1 MSEDQNLMARIGH
14 LAGQINQHKNQLA
27 APSRGVYSGGSPYG
41 THGGHHRGY
50 SGWAPY
56 RGRGRPA
63 SRRPIGPHR
72 HRTLVLNNS
81 ITTPDTTSTAPS
93 ASISNDEKGDPKTP
107 QQNGWVAKRDR
118 HMQLINTA
126 IYDQEA
132 QARAKAIE
140 ETRKIKAQKRAER
153 DKTKVLQFAQHA
165 GGPVSAPDARVATAG
180 ANSYRIVVQDI
191 PFQIT
196 KGGSKL
202 IRLSSEGDPG
212 FEGDLRAGLPL
223 IDDPSTAS
231 TTPKKVTVG
240 GVIFVRSKNGNLHR
254 LGAVV
259 SKKKNG
265 VVRKKNE
272 LCQRFTATG
281 TLSLSLRDAYSL
293 TALRPSKIG
302 TVPATRAPGAPTP
315 TTPTKLP
322 YAENFSK
329 QVNAMPALHA
339 ISRMNLP
346 QKDRQLVCISS
357 AAAAPTPPVD
367 TRTYASPLEHPSA
380 VTLRFWD
387 SAAKAQSAWN
397 AMCTSVRTM
406 RTRASAASRK
416 PTDME
421 GVEND
426 EEDISSEEDVYDEI
440 DSDDVDSDELEDDES
455 EEIIPDTVSGV
466 ELTEQQDFVRF

>member
-265 VVRKKNE
+265 VV
-272 LCQRFTATG
+272 
-281 TLSLSLRDAYSL
+281 
-293 TALRPSKIG
+293 
-302 TVPATRAPGAPTP
+302 PATRAPGAPTP